1 MQLKEYVKFIDNKA
15 YLRIKVTPRQQKTEF
30 FHVMDDNTLKIR
42 LKAIPE
48 KWKAN
53 LELIRYLWE
62 ELSIPKAKIEII
74 SGAGDEVKMVR
85 IIVG

>member
-15 YLRIKVTPRQQKTEF
+15 YLRIKVTPRQRMTEF
-30 FHVMDDNTLKIR
+30 FQVMDDNTLKIR

-53 LELIRYLWE
+53 LELIRYLSE
-62 ELSIPKAKIEII
+62 ELNIPKAKIEII
-74 SGAGDEVKMVR
+74 SGAGDEVKIVR
-85 IIVG
+85 ISL

>member
-15 YLRIKVTPRQQKTEF
+15 YLRIKVTPRQSKTEF
-30 FHVMDDNTLKIR
+30 FQVMEDGTLKIR

-53 LELIRYLWE
+53 LELIRYLSE
-62 ELSIPKAKIEII
+62 ELNIPKAKIEII

-85 IIVG
+85 ISL

>member
-15 YLRIKVTPRQQKTEF
+15 YLRIKVTPRQSKTEF
-30 FHVMDDNTLKIR
+30 FQVMDDGTLKIR

-48 KWKAN
+48 KGKAN

-74 SGAGDEVKMVR
+74 SGVGDEVKMMR
-85 IIVG
+85 ISL

>member
-1 MQLKEYVKFIDNKA
+1 MEDG
-15 YLRIKVTPRQQKTEF
+15 
-30 FHVMDDNTLKIR
+30 TLKIR

-53 LELIRYLWE
+53 LELIRYLSE
-62 ELSIPKAKIEII
+62 ELNIPKAKIEII

-85 IIVG
+85 ISL